1 MKLTNQ
7 NYYSQEANK
16 IYMSVSQLK
25 SFMKCEAAA
34 MAELRGEYVRP
45 QTTALLVGSYV
56 DAWFEGTLDIFKQAH
71 KQIFKRDGT
80 LKADYVQAESII
92 ERVQRDNL
100 FMEYMNGEKQVIKT
114 GEVYG
119 VPFKIKMDSYHP
131 SSKIVDLK
139 IMREMHP
146 IMGKSFVEHW
156 GYDIQGAIYREVE
169 GNGLPFYLAVAT
181 KEDETDI
188 AILHIPHERLNE
200 VMWSIKPKIERAAL
214 VKSGKVE
221 PIRCGVCP
229 YCRATKVLAEPIDY
243 ELAGLSTEEIKSMR
257 GEW

>member
-16 IYMSVSQLK
+16 TYMSVSQLK

-71 KQIFKRDGT
+71 QQIFKRDGT

-100 FMEYMNGEKQVIKT
+100 FMEYMNGERQVIKT

-146 IMGKSFVEHW
+146 IM
-156 GYDIQGAIYREVE
+156 
-169 GNGLPFYLAVAT
+169 
-181 KEDETDI
+181 
-188 AILHIPHERLNE
+188 
-200 VMWSIKPKIERAAL
+200 
-214 VKSGKVE
+214 
-221 PIRCGVCP
+221 
-229 YCRATKVLAEPIDY
+229 
-243 ELAGLSTEEIKSMR
+243 
-257 GEW
+257 

>member
-16 IYMSVSQLK
+16 TYMSVSQLK

-56 DAWFEGTLDIFKQAH
+56 DAWLEGTLDIFKQAH
-71 KQIFKRDGT
+71 QQIFKRDGT

-114 GEVYG
+114 GEVYD

-229 YCRATKVLAEPIDY
+229 YCRATKVLTEPIDY